1 MQTGRRKLGRIY
13 AQLVQKRPEIVSVS
27 SFFIKIRIFVYT
39 GVVCFF
45 VSRFYIRSTLTS
57 VKCVLTNLDS
67 LE

>member
-57 VKCVLTNLDS
+57 
-67 LE
+67 